1 MINNAVRLITDSDE
15 RQFKTCIDSISWCH
29 VRETT
34 YWHFFITTDDRVHG
48 NGRHRLL
55 ISSLEPCRRRYSGIR
70 KRTRSNCSVREE
82 TRRSSRPILENV
94 RFLLFHARF
103 LPRNVSLSGPFH
115 CSTCGITLAIVYLCT
130 IFVESSSKRAKNF
143 SRKK

>member
-15 RQFKTCIDSISWCH
+15 RQFKNAFNFLVSCPGNDILGFVH
-29 VRETT
+29 N
-34 YWHFFITTDDRVHG
+34 DDRTHG

-70 KRTRSNCSVREE
+70 KRTRSNCSVRKE

-94 RFLLFHARF
+94 RFLLFHTRF
-103 LPRNVSLSGPFH
+103 LPRNGSLSGPFH
-115 CSTCGITLAIVYLCT
+115 CSTCGITLAIVYQCT